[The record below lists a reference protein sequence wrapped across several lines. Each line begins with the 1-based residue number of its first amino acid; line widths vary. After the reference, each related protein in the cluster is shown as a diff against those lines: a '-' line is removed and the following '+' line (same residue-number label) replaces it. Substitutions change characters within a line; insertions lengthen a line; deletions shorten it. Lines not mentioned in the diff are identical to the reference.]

1 MKRLPIEM
9 IKWRKA
15 INKRIDKIDGQVDI
29 VDNEM
34 SYSYEIGNPV
44 LRKKGEKLLMNIEN
58 GLIIS
63 FQESIETFGLEEV
76 LEIRE
81 REAYDSNGDKIED
94 MSAVVIIELEKED
107 EIEVDKIYKLAIA
120 LQEERMRHIM
130 NELKNIISNS
140 FNDFDVN
147 NTVYVYNDYDYDDE
161 IIYGEEGEDVS
172 SYYNS
177 IGISVSSISRDN
189 NRER

>member
-15 INKRIDKIDGQVDI
+15 INKRIDKIDGQVDM

-58 GLIIS
+58 ELIVS

-81 REAYDSNGDKIED
+81 REGKKE
-94 MSAVVIIELEKED
+94 SAVVIIDLERED
-107 EIEVDKIYKLAIA
+107 EIDEEKLYKLANA
-120 LQEERMRHIM
+120 LLKERMEEIR
-130 NELKNIISNS
+130 ELLYNMYPGNIR
-140 FNDFDVN
+140 
-147 NTVYVYNDYDYDDE
+147 YNDNEGRGIEIDRIEEDE
-161 IIYGEEGEDVS
+161 IRIQVEIRDRVVNR
-172 SYYNS
+172 YNTL
-177 IGISVSSISRDN
+177 SSIEENKDN
-189 NRER
+189 KK

>member
-44 LRKKGEKLLMNIEN
+44 LREKGEKLLMNIEN

-94 MSAVVIIELEKED
+94 MSAVVIIELERED
-107 EIEVDKIYKLAIA
+107 EIDGEKLYKLANA
-120 LQEERMRHIM
+120 LLKEKMEEIR
-130 NELKNIISNS
+130 ELLYNMYPGNIR
-140 FNDFDVN
+140 
-147 NTVYVYNDYDYDDE
+147 YNDNEGRGIEIDRIEEDE
-161 IIYGEEGEDVS
+161 IRIQVEIRDRVVNR
-172 SYYNS
+172 YNTL
-177 IGISVSSISRDN
+177 SSIEENNDN
-189 NRER
+189 KK

>member
-15 INKRIDKIDGQVDI
+15 INKRIDKIDNQVDI

-44 LRKKGEKLLMNIEN
+44 LREKGEKLLMNIQNE
-58 GLIIS
+58 LIVS

-81 REAYDSNGDKIED
+81 GKKE
-94 MSAVVIIELEKED
+94 SAVVIIDLERED
-107 EIEVDKIYKLAIA
+107 EIDEEKLYKLANA
-120 LQEERMRHIM
+120 LLKERMEEIR
-130 NELKNIISNS
+130 ELLYNMYPGNIR
-140 FNDFDVN
+140 
-147 NTVYVYNDYDYDDE
+147 YNDNEGRGVEIDRIEEDE
-161 IIYGEEGEDVS
+161 IRIQVEIRDRVVNR
-172 SYYNS
+172 YNTL
-177 IGISVSSISRDN
+177 SSIEENKDN
-189 NRER
+189 KK

>member
-120 LQEERMRHIM
+120 LQEERMKHIM

>member
-29 VDNEM
+29 VDNEK
-34 SYSYEIGNPV
+34 SYSYEIGNAV
-44 LRKKGEKLLMNIEN
+44 LREKGEKLLMNIEN

-63 FQESIETFGLEEV
+63 FQESIETFGLEEE

-81 REAYDSNGDKIED
+81 REAYDSNGDKI
-94 MSAVVIIELEKED
+94 
-107 EIEVDKIYKLAIA
+107 YKLAIA
-120 LQEERMRHIM
+120 LQEERMRDIM

-140 FNDFDVN
+140 FND
-147 NTVYVYNDYDYDDE
+147 YE
-161 IIYGEEGEDVS
+161 IIYGEEGEDNS

-177 IGISVSSISRDN
+177 IEISVSSISRDN

>member
-140 FNDFDVN
+140 FNDYDVN

-161 IIYGEEGEDVS
+161 IIYGEEGEDIS